1 MKIWIHINGV
11 QEGPFDE
18 TNLPLERMNAATPVW
33 YEGLSYWM
41 PAAKAPVT
49 AQIITNHLMQSS
61 APKPND
67 DLSDRSV
74 CETIDVEYTEEQ
86 PKQQSHTGSPV
97 YDTADKRYAQQPN
110 SYTYAPRHNTASSQ
124 TPVKKPQTYL
134 IWSIL
139 LTVLC
144 CNPVGIV
151 PIITGNQVT
160 SKFKNFN
167 YEGAR
172 KSSELTEWWLM
183 ITIVTSLMLAPLNL
197 LLIQ

>member
-18 TNLPLERMNAATPVW
+18 SNLPLDRMNAATPVW

-49 AQIITNHLMQSS
+49 AQILTNYMMQAS
-61 APKPND
+61 APHQQADTRPNAPG
-67 DLSDRSV
+67 
-74 CETIDVEYTEEQ
+74 EPIDVEYTEEQ
-86 PKQQSHTGSPV
+86 PRAQQAYTPNNQQTSNFSGQQSNT
-97 YDTADKRYAQQPN
+97 RYQQPGTPAAQQPDKRP
-110 SYTYAPRHNTASSQ
+110 A
-124 TPVKKPQTYL
+124 TYL

-144 CNPVGIV
+144 CNPIGII
-151 PIITGNQVT
+151 PIITGTQVT
-160 SKFKNFN
+160 SKYKNYNF
-167 YEGAR
+167 EGAR

-183 ITIVTSLMLAPLNL
+183 ITIVTSLMLAPLTML
-197 LLIQ
+197 MTL

>member
-18 TNLPLERMNAATPVW
+18 TTLPLDRMNAATPVW

-41 PAAKAPVT
+41 PAAKAPIT
-49 AQIITNHLMQSS
+49 AQIITNHLMQQSTPQQQNS
-61 APKPND
+61 PNQTV
-67 DLSDRSV
+67 R
-74 CETIDVEYTEEQ
+74 ETIDVEYTEEL
-86 PKQQSHTGSPV
+86 PKSQQQDCSPTTGSPEV
-97 YDTADKRYAQQPN
+97 TNTQQQN
-110 SYTYAPRHNTASSQ
+110 SYSYTPRQRSSFTQ
-124 TPVKKPQTYL
+124 TPAKKPQTYL

-144 CNPVGIV
+144 CNPVGII

-172 KSSELTEWWLM
+172 KSSEITEWWLM

-197 LLIQ
+197 LLLQ